1 MELRYLALFDRPE
14 ALRAQ
19 AELARE
25 DFEFLHGYQSGMSW
39 PQFLLRT
46 DEIRRGHR
54 LPDGYVPATFL
65 VAQDGENL
73 VGRVSIRHT
82 LNPFLESVG
91 GHIGYAVRPDFR
103 RRGFATEI
111 LKLSLVRAKE
121 LGIERVLL
129 TCDADNEGS
138 RATIEACGGV
148 PALPSGTL
156 SQSEGKLR
164 YWIGV

>member
-19 AELARE
+19 EELARE
-25 DFEFLHGYQSGMSW
+25 DFEFLHGYHDGMSW

-54 LPDGYVPATFL
+54 LPAGFVPATFL
-65 VAQDGENL
+65 VAHAGGNL

-82 LNPFLESVG
+82 LNPFLASVG
-91 GHIGYAVRPDFR
+91 GHIGYTVRPGFR
-103 RRGFATEI
+103 RRGFATQI
-111 LKLSLVRAKE
+111 LKLSLVRARE
-121 LGIERVLL
+121 LGLERVLL
-129 TCDADNEGS
+129 TCDAENAGS

-148 PALPSGTL
+148 PDQQPGMTAQP
-156 SQSEGKLR
+156 EGKLR
-164 YWIGV
+164 YWISV